1 MASLDEQMQ
10 KDSAE
15 IFELDD
21 QKSKS
26 VAELGKSAKNLAAE
40 IAKTEQLLKDQ
51 KQKLRKITE
60 EQIPEALTS
69 LGMASF
75 TMVDGSQITVKKFY
89 SASVPK
95 GREAE
100 CFAYLR
106 EKGLDD
112 IIKNQV
118 SVGFGRGE
126 DELAERLKKVLSDEN
141 FLFNEKQ
148 SVHPKTLEA
157 TVKEQVE
164 LGNEFDLQLFNG
176 YIGQRAVIKT

>member
-1 MASLDEQMQ
+1 MVSLEEQMQ

-26 VAELGKSAKNLAAE
+26 VAELGKAAKNLSAD

-60 EQIPEALTS
+60 EQIPEVLTQ

-157 TVKEQVE
+157 TVREQVE

>member
-1 MASLDEQMQ
+1 MNSLEEQMQ

-51 KQKLRKITE
+51 KQKFRKITE
-60 EQIPEALTS
+60 EQIPEALIT
-69 LGMASF
+69 LGMSAF
-75 TMVDGSQITVKKFY
+75 TMIDGSQITIKKFY
-89 SASVPK
+89 SASIPK
-95 GREAE
+95 GRESE

-126 DELAERLKKVLSDEN
+126 DELAEHLKNVLSKEN

-157 TVKEQVE
+157 TVREQVE

-176 YIGQRAVIKT
+176 YIGHRAVIKT